1 MITHQAPGVD
11 LPAGFAAGF
20 AQGLEKQ
27 LAILIGAKDSFPM
40 VATIHDVVNRARIL
54 HPDFPCH
61 VPTVK
66 SRGDAVKAEIA
77 RY

>member
-1 MITHQAPGVD
+1 
-11 LPAGFAAGF
+11 
-20 AQGLEKQ
+20 
-27 LAILIGAKDSFPM
+27 
-40 VATIHDVVNRARIL
+40 VVNRARIL

-61 VPTVK
+61 GPTVK